1 MNVLIDARDLAAL
14 TPQSVLVAD
23 CRFALAD
30 PAQGERDFL
39 DAHIPGAVYANLD
52 RDLSDLSK
60 PHLGRHPLPDESA
73 FTATLSRWGWTRA
86 QRIIAYDDNGGA
98 LAAARLWW
106 LARIAGIEASVLDGG
121 LRAWREADLPL
132 ERGPECSHA
141 KTIVDLHFD
150 PRQVVY
156 TDELERLRAQSS
168 MLLLDARAAERYRGE
183 VEPIDRVGGHVPGA
197 RNRPFAQN
205 LETDGR
211 FKPAAQLREEFAAL
225 IGESDP
231 RDVVHMCGSGV
242 TAAHNLLA
250 MEAAGLAG
258 SRLFAPSWSGWI
270 QRVKPMP

>member
-1 MNVLIDARDLAAL
+1 MNVLIEARELAAL
-14 TPQSVLVAD
+14 SPESVLIVD

-39 DAHIPGAVYANLD
+39 DAHIPDAVYANLD

-60 PHLGRHPLPDESA
+60 PHLGRHPLPEESA
-73 FTATLSRWGWTRA
+73 LAATLARWGWM
-86 QRIIAYDDNGGA
+86 RIRRIVAYDDNGGA

-106 LARIAGIEASVLDGG
+106 LARIAGIEAGVLDGG
-121 LRAWREADLPL
+121 LHAWREAGLPL
-132 ERGPECSHA
+132 EHGPEMPRA
-141 KTIVDLHFD
+141 RTPVELHFD
-150 PRQVVY
+150 PEQIVY
-156 TDELERLRAQSS
+156 VDELQRLRAQSS

-183 VEPIDRVGGHVPGA
+183 IEPIDRVGGHVPGA
-197 RNRPFAQN
+197 HNRPFTQN

-211 FKPAAQLREEFAAL
+211 FKPAQQLREEFAAL
-225 IGESDP
+225 LGESDP

-270 QRVKPMP
+270 QRA